1 MNLFIES
8 IEHRDGAALDDA
20 EHARR
25 MTQAYTAGREFTI
38 EAGRRAEFE
47 VEPGE
52 RAVVYLLEGAVRF
65 EGDDTPA
72 GEGDTVWFRPAPLD
86 ESALLGIQ
94 ADRAARGIL
103 VAGRHKGSRPAL

>member
-8 IEHRDGAALDDA
+8 IEHRDGEAPADA
-20 EHARR
+20 EHAQR

-38 EAGRRAEFE
+38 EAGKRAEFE
-47 VEPGE
+47 VEPGA

-72 GEGDTVWFRPAPLD
+72 GEGDTVRFRPAPPD

-103 VAGRHKGSRPAL
+103 VAGRHKGSHPAL

>member
-1 MNLFIES
+1 MNVFIES
-8 IEHRDGAALDDA
+8 IEHRDGGAQDDA

-38 EAGRRAEFE
+38 EAGKRAEFR

-72 GEGDTVWFRPAPLD
+72 GEGDTVWFKPAPQD
-86 ESALLGIQ
+86 ETALLGIQ
-94 ADRAARGIL
+94 ADRPVRGIL
-103 VAGRHKGSRPAL
+103 VAGRNTGLRPAI

>member
-8 IEHRDGAALDDA
+8 IEHRDGGALDDA

-25 MTQAYTAGREFTI
+25 MTQAYTAGREFSI
-38 EAGRRAEFE
+38 EAGKRAEFE
-47 VEPGE
+47 VEPGA

-72 GEGDTVWFRPAPLD
+72 GEGDTVWFKPAQQEP
-86 ESALLGIQ
+86 AQIGIQ
-94 ADRAARGIL
+94 ADRPARGIL
-103 VAGRHKGSRPAL
+103 VAGPIRSAGPAA